1 MVGPRHPP
9 GGLCLLLLLL
19 CQFMEDRSAQGKR
32 GGCAA
37 RGGSAAAGASYFSV
51 GGAGSALGT
60 AALGRRWTNLATPG
74 WSGVRRLKAVTLWDR
89 QPSLERG
96 YPLKGKGSEP
106 EPRSVV
112 RVRCSKFWT
121 SCCKLSPGHCP
132 LAAGTARL
140 SCPPFGA
147 RRCPGAADVGAGES
161 SPRRFRKLA
170 VAAGVLR
177 VWRIAKRAAGRAA
190 PRAARGSSGQGPLA
204 FACQSFLDLVAKYGA
219 ESHSMADFGYRVQTT
234 ASTPSSTSR
243 REPAPSDC
251 LAQVLIHAP
260 FHLVETCENVD
271 CGPGKKCRM
280 NKKNKPRCVCAPDC
294 SNITWKG
301 PVCGLDGKTY
311 RNECA
316 LLKARCK
323 EQPELEVQ
331 YQGKCKKTCRDV
343 FCPGSSTCVVDQTNN
358 AYCVTCNR
366 MCPEPTSSE
375 QYLCGNDGVTYP
387 SACHLRKATC
397 LLGRSI
403 GLAYEGKCIKAKSC
417 EDIQCTGGK
426 KCLWDFKVGRG
437 RCSLCDELCPESK
450 SEEPVC
456 ASDNATYASE
466 CAMKEAACS
475 SGVLLEVKH
484 SGSCNSISEDTEE
497 EEEDEDQDYSFPI
510 SSILEW

>member
-1 MVGPRHPP
+1 MQAARVVSGSLVTDIDMAGALWLLALAFPPPRPPPTSSIWLFPPLSPPLHSLRFVSCFSAFLSRLSSSTLTPSPSPP
-9 GGLCLLLLLL
+9 GLLPLPARRLSPPTPPLLTRPPPRPCLP
-19 CQFMEDRSAQGKR
+19 
-32 GGCAA
+32 
-37 RGGSAAAGASYFSV
+37 AAGNCWLRQAKNGRCQVLYKTELTKEECCSTGRLSTSWTEEDVNDNTLFKWMIFN
-51 GGAGSALGT
+51 GGAP
-60 AALGRRWTNLATPG
+60 NCIP
-74 WSGVRRLKAVTLWDR
+74 
-89 QPSLERG
+89 
-96 YPLKGKGSEP
+96 
-106 EPRSVV
+106 
-112 RVRCSKFWT
+112 
-121 SCCKLSPGHCP
+121 CK
-132 LAAGTARL
+132 
-140 SCPPFGA
+140 
-147 RRCPGAADVGAGES
+147 
-161 SPRRFRKLA
+161 
-170 VAAGVLR
+170 
-177 VWRIAKRAAGRAA
+177 
-190 PRAARGSSGQGPLA
+190 
-204 FACQSFLDLVAKYGA
+204 
-219 ESHSMADFGYRVQTT
+219 
-234 ASTPSSTSR
+234 
-243 REPAPSDC
+243 
-251 LAQVLIHAP
+251 
-260 FHLVETCENVD
+260 ETCENVD

-366 MCPEPTSSE
+366 ICPEPTSSE
-375 QYLCGNDGVTYP
+375 QYLCGNDGVTYS